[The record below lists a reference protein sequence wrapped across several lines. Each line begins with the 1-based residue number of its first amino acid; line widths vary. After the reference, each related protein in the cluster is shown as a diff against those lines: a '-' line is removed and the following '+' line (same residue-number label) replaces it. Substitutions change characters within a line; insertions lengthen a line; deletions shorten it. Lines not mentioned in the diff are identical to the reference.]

1 MGNVSTVEQK
11 KLEKVTEFYK
21 QEAQKVEIAKKNKAQ
36 KKERKDILENIKLIN
51 KDWLG
56 EVPTFQEAGNPF
68 G

>member
-1 MGNVSTVEQK
+1 MGNVSTVEPK

-36 KKERKDILENIKLIN
+36 EKERKDILENIKLIN

>member
-21 QEAQKVEIAKKNKAQ
+21 EEAQKVEIAKKIEAQ
-36 KKERKDILENIKLIN
+36 EKERKDTLENIKLIN

>member
-1 MGNVSTVEQK
+1 MGNVSSVEQK
-11 KLEKVTEFYK
+11 SLKKVTEFYK
-21 QEAQKVEIAKKNKAQ
+21 KESLLIEFSKKVEAQE
-36 KKERKDILENIKLIN
+36 KERKDTLENIKLIN